1 MKGVKEAISK
11 ELGDVDTA
19 PAEKKISGGLGGAF
33 KTAAKAGAVALGAIS
48 TAGLVAG
55 FGAVIKGAV
64 DASDATNKFQ
74 STLEFAGKS
83 SADIERLTKSTTD
96 YANKTVYGLGD
107 IQNVTSQLAAN
118 NVKGY
123 DSLAEAAGNL
133 NAVAGGNAETF
144 KSVGMVLTQTA
155 GAGKLTTENW
165 NQMAD
170 AIPGASGKLQ
180 EAMLKNGAYTG
191 NFRDAMS
198 EGQITAEEFNQAI
211 MDLGMTDAAKEAA
224 TSTKT
229 LEGAWGNLQATLVQ
243 GAMGI
248 VDKVK
253 PAITGF
259 LTSVGNGAQTAFD
272 WINSTM
278 IPGIQGVADILFK
291 GEFKG
296 APFGLTA
303 DSGVVTFLNQVH
315 NIGKTIA
322 DIIKNDIAPFVA
334 DALPKV
340 VGFLGKIANHKG
352 TIQAIG
358 AGFLV
363 WKTAMMGYAAWQLIV
378 SARTKVMAAAQAAL
392 NAVMN
397 ANPVG
402 LIVLALAALVAGL
415 VYAWNNSETFRNV
428 VTGAWEGIKSAVSA
442 VANWFTATLLPTLSG
457 VWDGVKS
464 SVSTVGGVV
473 ANVWNGILS
482 AVSVVVGWFQTY
494 VQPVLSAVW
503 SGIQTGVSFLGS
515 AISLVWNGIKAG
527 VAVVVDWFQTYVQ
540 PVLSAVWSVLS
551 FGFTVFKDLV
561 IIAWAVI
568 KVAAAVVVSWFQTY
582 VQPVLSAVASGIGTV
597 FSTLKNTISTVW
609 DGIKTAVS
617 AVADWFSNTLQPK
630 ITSVTDGIKSA
641 FTTMKDGIKTVWD
654 SIKSIAAKP
663 VNFLI
668 ETVYTDGIKSM
679 ADKIADKLGLS
690 LRLPSVSKIEGYATG
705 GQWKT
710 VTPGYTP
717 GRDVFH
723 FFSPDGG
730 GALALSGGEG
740 IIRPDA
746 LRALGGKS
754 WLDRVNASRGAG
766 LASVGDVGSV
776 AFAEGGV
783 WDRVKSGVSTA
794 ANWVSTAVD
803 AAESII
809 EDPVGAVA
817 NLIRTPVDALMSQI
831 PGSGLMTDMAK
842 ALPGKWID
850 GFSDWLK
857 KKTDSMGS
865 SDLVSAAR
873 KAVRMGV
880 PYVWGGSSVP
890 PGLDCS
896 GLVYWAAHQMGSK
909 VARMTAAG
917 YQSTAAGPG
926 SQSTPGNLLF
936 WGNPAHHIAIASGNG
951 RMIEEP
957 HPGLSAREVSIWGA
971 PTAKK
976 YKFDNGGWL
985 QPGLTN
991 VLNETG
997 KPEPVLTS
1005 SQWDKLN
1012 MGMPSEL
1019 VIRDVDDVLV
1029 GRMRV
1034 EAVGRIIENTRING

>member
-1 MKGVKEAISK
+1 MLSFGFTVFKDLVIIAWAAI
-11 ELGDVDTA
+11 
-19 PAEKKISGGLGGAF
+19 KI
-33 KTAAKAGAVALGAIS
+33 
-48 TAGLVAG
+48 
-55 FGAVIKGAV
+55 
-64 DASDATNKFQ
+64 
-74 STLEFAGKS
+74 
-83 SADIERLTKSTTD
+83 
-96 YANKTVYGLGD
+96 
-107 IQNVTSQLAAN
+107 
-118 NVKGY
+118 
-123 DSLAEAAGNL
+123 
-133 NAVAGGNAETF
+133 
-144 KSVGMVLTQTA
+144 
-155 GAGKLTTENW
+155 
-165 NQMAD
+165 
-170 AIPGASGKLQ
+170 
-180 EAMLKNGAYTG
+180 
-191 NFRDAMS
+191 
-198 EGQITAEEFNQAI
+198 
-211 MDLGMTDAAKEAA
+211 
-224 TSTKT
+224 
-229 LEGAWGNLQATLVQ
+229 
-243 GAMGI
+243 
-248 VDKVK
+248 
-253 PAITGF
+253 
-259 LTSVGNGAQTAFD
+259 
-272 WINSTM
+272 
-278 IPGIQGVADILFK
+278 
-291 GEFKG
+291 
-296 APFGLTA
+296 
-303 DSGVVTFLNQVH
+303 
-315 NIGKTIA
+315 
-322 DIIKNDIAPFVA
+322 
-334 DALPKV
+334 
-340 VGFLGKIANHKG
+340 
-352 TIQAIG
+352 
-358 AGFLV
+358 
-363 WKTAMMGYAAWQLIV
+363 
-378 SARTKVMAAAQAAL
+378 
-392 NAVMN
+392 
-397 ANPVG
+397 
-402 LIVLALAALVAGL
+402 
-415 VYAWNNSETFRNV
+415 
-428 VTGAWEGIKSAVSA
+428 
-442 VANWFTATLLPTLSG
+442 
-457 VWDGVKS
+457 
-464 SVSTVGGVV
+464 
-473 ANVWNGILS
+473 
-482 AVSVVVGWFQTY
+482 AVSVVVG
-494 VQPVLSAVW
+494 
-503 SGIQTGVSFLGS
+503 
-515 AISLVWNGIKAG
+515 
-527 VAVVVDWFQTYVQ
+527 WFQTYVQ

-561 IIAWAVI
+561 IIAWAAIKAGVAVVVGWFQTYVQPVISAVLSAIGAVFDWLKNAISTVWDGI

-597 FSTLKNTISTVW
+597 FDWLKNAISTVW
-609 DGIKTAVS
+609 NGIKTAVS

-630 ITSVTDGIKSA
+630 ITSVTDGIESA

-690 LRLPSVSKIEGYATG
+690 LRLPSVSKIAGYATG
-705 GQWKT
+705 GQWQT

-842 ALPGKWID
+842 AMPGKWID

-896 GLVYWAAHQMGSK
+896 GLVYWAAHQMGSN